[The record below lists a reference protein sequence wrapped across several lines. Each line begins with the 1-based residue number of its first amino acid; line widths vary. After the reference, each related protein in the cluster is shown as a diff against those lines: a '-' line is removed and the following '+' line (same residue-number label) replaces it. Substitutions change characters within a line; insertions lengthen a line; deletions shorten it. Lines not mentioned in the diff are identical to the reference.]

1 MKNGGNT
8 RINKRESSISCVK
21 KKKYLKI
28 TQDIDFLFLFDI
40 IIVVEKRRQLGA
52 DDWLKMVNFK
62 MAIEALFQRIL
73 FYSNTK

>member
-21 KKKYLKI
+21 IKKYLKI

-40 IIVVEKRRQLGA
+40 IIVVEKRRQWGLTSG
-52 DDWLKMVNFK
+52 
-62 MAIEALFQRIL
+62 
-73 FYSNTK
+73 